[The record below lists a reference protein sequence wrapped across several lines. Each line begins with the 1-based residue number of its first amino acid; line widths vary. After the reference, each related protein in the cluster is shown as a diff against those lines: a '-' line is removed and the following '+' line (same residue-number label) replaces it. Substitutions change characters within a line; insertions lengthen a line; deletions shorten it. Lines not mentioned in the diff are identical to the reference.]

1 MRAEF
6 AERSVTRLEADL
18 LENELVME
26 QDKLKAIEE
35 EVESTF
41 LELSGY

>member
-1 MRAEF
+1 M
-6 AERSVTRLEADL
+6 TRLEADL

-26 QDKLKAIEE
+26 QDKLKAIKE

>member
-1 MRAEF
+1 M
-6 AERSVTRLEADL
+6 TRLEADL